1 VPAVTHSTMNIAIE
15 EKKSEGA
22 ERLLQVTVPLDAV
35 NEAKQKAA
43 RKIAGTV
50 SLPGFRP
57 GKAPLAMVMKR
68 FGEAIKSEAIETL
81 VQQAYK
87 EVLEREQLKVAAQP
101 HIHDLKF
108 EDDAPLTFALHVEVR
123 PELKLARTNG
133 FKVSRT
139 TRVVADDDVQQQ
151 LEQLREQRASWSPIE
166 DKPMEGDMVTV
177 LLATTE
183 ESGDMPEGR
192 EYRLVL
198 GGGQAIPGIEEV
210 IMEIKPGEAA
220 QRPVRWPDDFPDEAQ
235 RGKTKTV
242 RVELKDVKRKSLPDL
257 DDAFAREMGDF
268 DSLEALRSAVRE
280 DMAESAT
287 RESDAEVRQKLLDEI
302 IGANPFD
309 VPPSWVAQ
317 LVHGYADAYK
327 IPEEEHDRFA
337 QGFRPTAERQ
347 VRRDMVIEAVAEAEG
362 LKATE
367 SDIDDKVTEMAG
379 KRGVNPGQLYA
390 QLQKAQRLSEL
401 ERGITEDKV
410 FAWLFERNT
419 VE

>member
-1 VPAVTHSTMNIAIE
+1 MNITVEA
-15 EKKSEGA
+15 KKSEGA
-22 ERLLQVTVPLDAV
+22 ERLLQVTVPANAV
-35 NEAKQKAA
+35 NEAKEKAA
-43 RKIAGTV
+43 RKIATSV
-50 SLPGFRP
+50 TLPGFRA
-57 GKAPLAMVMKR
+57 GKAPLGMVMKR
-68 FGEAIKSEAIETL
+68 FGDAIRSEAIEL
-81 VQQAYK
+81 IVQDAYK
-87 EVLEREQLKVAAQP
+87 EVLDREKLQPAAQP
-101 HIHDLKF
+101 HIHDLKYEEGSDLSF
-108 EDDAPLTFALHVEVR
+108 DLHLEVR
-123 PELKLARTNG
+123 PDVTLAKTQG
-133 FKVSRT
+133 FKVTRAERT
-139 TRVVADDDVQQQ
+139 VGDDDVQQQ
-151 LEQLREQRASWSPIE
+151 LEQLRDQRATWTPVE

-177 LLATTE
+177 LLATAE
-183 ESGDMPEGR
+183 EGGEVPEGR

-210 IMEIKPGEAA
+210 IMELKAGQSTE
-220 QRPVRWPDDFPDEAQ
+220 RPVRWPEDFPDEAQ

-242 RVELKDVKRKSLPDL
+242 RVQLTDVKRKSLPEF
-257 DDAFAREMGDF
+257 DDAFARELGDF
-268 DSLEALRSAVRE
+268 DSVDALRKAVRE
-280 DMAESAT
+280 DMEESAK

-317 LVHGYADAYK
+317 LVHGYAEAYK

-347 VRRDMVIEAVAEAEG
+347 VRRDMVIDTLAEAEG

-367 SDIDDKVTEMAG
+367 GDIDDKVTEMAG